1 MHSAPAIEVRHT
13 LAPGD
18 LGMVIYLHGVLYAR
32 EYGLDTSFE
41 AYVTKP
47 LADFANGGRGRLWIA
62 ARGAEVV
69 GSIAIVDSEPGIGQ
83 LRWFLLRPEVRGIG
97 LGRRLLEE
105 ALAYSRER
113 GLKRLFLWSFTDLD
127 TALALYR
134 RCGFAVTHRRTGQV
148 WGAERTEVRMDLAL

>member
-41 AYVTKP
+41 AYVAKP

-69 GSIAIVDSEPGIGQ
+69 GSIAIVDSEVGDC
-83 LRWFLLRPEVRGIG
+83 
-97 LGRRLLEE
+97 
-105 ALAYSRER
+105 SR
-113 GLKRLFLWSFTDLD
+113 KRLP
-127 TALALYR
+127 TAASAGSSVCS
-134 RCGFAVTHRRTGQV
+134 CGASPTLTPPSPSTGVAVSP
-148 WGAERTEVRMDLAL
+148 